1 VAGKINLR
9 EFGGL
14 IAILGAIKPGNGR
27 VGDNTSESGNRIRG
41 SRVYSDSEQ
50 RSARGMA

>member
-1 VAGKINLR
+1 L
-9 EFGGL
+9 
-14 IAILGAIKPGNGR
+14 P
-27 VGDNTSESGNRIRG
+27 TTHSESGNRIRG